1 MGSSKIIMLSGIYL
15 IFGFYTAAFNNADE
29 SMFKSSM
36 KTATL
41 VQTEQ
46 LAQTGLSL
54 ASGYMANDA
63 SKSSFATRTF
73 VTGNDTV
80 RYSASQPAG
89 FPASQ
94 TQVTSVATHT
104 TVVGGIAKVSRTVTE
119 TAVYQYHNNRWKQMR
134 VFTTRNY
141 QDTF

>member
-1 MGSSKIIMLSGIYL
+1 MGTSKIIMLSGVYL
-15 IFGFYTAAFNNADE
+15 IFGFYSVAFNHADE
-29 SMFKSSM
+29 SMFKSAM

-41 VQTEQ
+41 AQAEQ

-104 TVVGGIAKVSRTVTE
+104 TVVGGIAKVSRTVTQ